1 MIIQDYTY
9 LSIIPGEHRGID
21 DRSHINVGE
30 DPSLFCQKR
39 TRWERGE
46 T

>member
-9 LSIIPGEHRGID
+9 LSIIPGEHCGID

-30 DPSLFCQKR
+30 DPSQFCQKR
-39 TRWERGE
+39 TRREIGE